1 VAHYLKI
8 PVDHQET
15 IKALNRSRINPSHPE
30 AEQLTA
36 ADDEIVQLLEDC
48 TEHVPEKRP
57 NSLQLLQVARTCL
70 EMAQRHRV
78 LPLSFVPVHKSR
90 EYALL
95 IMLKY
100 LTRLFHSFKESVPAE
115 RPDWSSRLLL
125 YWEDFGH
132 HIVWSEQEAALLEV
146 LLQISYSDNKKA
158 IEAKQRENDEE
169 RRRKGYQPRKQEMF
183 IPAEKPPHV
192 EKYLSGCRWD
202 TFGLLVSDLERGL

>member
-1 VAHYLKI
+1 VAHCLKI
-8 PVDHQET
+8 PADHQET
-15 IKALNRSRINPSHPE
+15 IQALNKSRIDPSHPE

-36 ADDEIVQLLEDC
+36 ADQEIEQLLEDC
-48 TEHVPEKRP
+48 TNPVPEERP
-57 NSLQLLQVARTCL
+57 SSLQLLQVARACL

-78 LPLSFVPVHKSR
+78 LPPSFVPGHESR

-95 IMLKY
+95 TMLKY

-125 YWEDFGH
+125 YWEDFGR

-146 LLQISYSDNKKA
+146 LLQRSYSDNKKA
-158 IEAKQRENDEE
+158 IEAKQRKIEE
-169 RRRKGYQPRKQEMF
+169 VRRQKGYYQRKQEMF

-192 EKYLSGCRWD
+192 EKYLSGCRWN
-202 TFGLLVSDLERGL
+202 TFDLLVPDLVREL